1 MGRPELGGITLPGPG
16 VIAHMRKLSPVTD
29 LSALCLFFISAVMV
43 GIVAWV
49 GVCAAGLG
57 RRGLIESSLGWL
69 LLTLAWVAASGVLL
83 GLGGG
88 LGRTG
93 FFTVHAVGCAG
104 LIAWRRAWRE
114 DGQGLLDWFSAWRR
128 LLRGGTLEGGLAA
141 GLILLLVFLAVLA
154 AQVEPIVYDALTY
167 RLSRIG
173 AWLQDGWIRHY
184 ATDDPR
190 LNYMPVA
197 PDVVIAWLL
206 GATNGGFFLAPLP
219 QTMGGV
225 LLLGATFGL
234 ARIVGLTRRSALGA
248 IALVLG
254 MANVAVQITTVQ
266 SDLFTAG
273 VFAASY
279 LLWHRAWLRGAGS
292 WVAGIGVAL
301 AFGSKGTMFY
311 LAPGAAFWVGWLIWR
326 HRGGWRALAPTTA
339 GLLVAALLLVAPGYW
354 RNQQSYGSWLGPPEA
369 VVLHH
374 GEFASPSHYVEKLA
388 RNLGTSAVQLF
399 EPTAQPFWLQGLAR
413 ATGDQLTGKLPAE
426 ADPYVFIGQSRRAQL
441 ERVMQLEEPD
451 ADVVTGGLLSALL
464 FFCGLGLAA
473 WRHKQMPGAGQILVW
488 GGGVIG
494 YLVVQ
499 HALVQWHH
507 WAFRFMVLAAPW
519 VAVVGAWG
527 LGRLP
532 GKLRVAAWAVAL
544 VSAAEVF
551 GFVQWRT
558 SQAAWQALTHP
569 ERSASYYYYNHW
581 RAWAGQLDHPTEP
594 LRLAFPIDRA
604 LASFFRLEPP
614 RLVGLERLSGMN
626 AATAEAAVVTAPG
639 WLVVPL
645 EHFMGREGR
654 VMGRTGFTLAA
665 YRALLPGERP
675 QPLLYRSSSTAGNG
689 RPRRELLLRTWSD
702 APVRLEF
709 FNPDATDCRL
719 ELRTPLAGMVV
730 VVPGGAHLVLDVP
743 VPADVLALVTVDF
756 PQPVP
761 GAIAPKLPLVRLVP

>member
-1 MGRPELGGITLPGPG
+1 MTTMLPQLLFLADVIT
-16 VIAHMRKLSPVTD
+16 
-29 LSALCLFFISAVMV
+29 
-43 GIVAWV
+43 VAWSMWMA
-49 GVCAAGLG
+49 VCIARLN
-57 RRGLIESSLGWL
+57 RRGLIEASLGWL
-69 LLTLAWVAASGVLL
+69 LLALAWVAASGVLL

-88 LGRTG
+88 LGRPG
-93 FFTVHAVGCAG
+93 FFTVHAVGFAG
-104 LIAWRRAWRE
+104 LLAWRRAWRE
-114 DGQGLLDWFSAWRR
+114 DGRCLLDWLAAWWR
-128 LLRGGTLEGGLAA
+128 LIRGGTIEGRLAA
-141 GLILLLVFLAVLA
+141 GLILLMILLAVLA
-154 AQVEPIVYDALTY
+154 AQVEPIIYDALTY

-206 GATNGGFFLAPLP
+206 GATNAGFSLAPWS
-219 QTMGGV
+219 QIAGGI

-234 ARIVGLTRRSALGA
+234 ARTVGLTRLSALGA
-248 IALVLG
+248 VALVLG
-254 MANVAVQITTVQ
+254 MANVAVQFTTVQ
-266 SDLFTAG
+266 SDLFTGG

-279 LLWHRAWLRGAGS
+279 LLWHRAWQRGEGS
-292 WVAGIGVAL
+292 CVAGIGVAL

-326 HRGGWRALAPTTA
+326 HRVGWRALAPTAA
-339 GLLVAALLLVAPGYW
+339 GLLVAALILVAPGYW
-354 RNQQSYGSWLGPPEA
+354 RNQQSYGSWFGPHEA

-374 GEFASPSHYVEKLA
+374 GEFASPAHYAEKLVW
-388 RNLGTSAVQLF
+388 NLGTSAVQLL

-413 ATGDQLTGKLPAE
+413 TTGDKLTGKLPAE
-426 ADPYVFIGQSRRAQL
+426 ADPFVFIGQSRRTQL
-441 ERVMQLEEPD
+441 ERVMQLPEPD
-451 ADVVTGGLLSALL
+451 ADVVTCGLIGVLL
-464 FFCGLGLAA
+464 FFCGLLLAA
-473 WRHKQMPGAGQILVW
+473 WQRKSAATAAQLLVW
-488 GGGVIG
+488 GTGVIG
-494 YLVVQ
+494 YLVMQ

-569 ERSASYYYYNHW
+569 ERSASYYYYSHW
-581 RAWAGQLDHPTEP
+581 RAWAGQLDRPAEP

-626 AATAEAAVVTAPG
+626 AITAEAAVATAPG

-654 VMGRTGFTLAA
+654 VMGRTGFTIAA

-675 QPLLYRSSSTAGNG
+675 KPLLYRSSSTAVDG

-709 FNPDATDCRL
+709 FNPDATDCRF
-719 ELRTPLAGMVV
+719 ELRTPLTGMAE
-730 VVPGGAHLVLDVP
+730 VVPGGARLVLDVP

-756 PQPVP
+756 PKPVP
-761 GAIAPKLPLVRLVP
+761 GAIARKLPLVRLVP